1 MRYVQ
6 GTEALGQAFMKRC
19 LAGSFAAVL
28 LSLGVAQGAAA
39 LPRESRV
46 PGGVALIPLGG
57 VVAGQPAPHARLGD
71 QPVLVGSDDGQ
82 WLAVVGLALDLAP
95 GAHELRVGTQAGEER
110 SIAFEV
116 RTKTYPA
123 QHVTLKDTRHITLSD
138 EDAARALAEIAAIGE
153 LKRHWRATDAA
164 NTDLSLPAK
173 GRLASRFGL
182 RRYFNGEARAP
193 HSGLDLAL
201 ARGTPVGAS
210 ADGRVLATDDY
221 FFNGRTVFID
231 HGNGLISMYC
241 HLERIDVTPGASVR
255 AGQTVGTSGMSG
267 RASGPHLHWSVILNG
282 ATVDP
287 ELFVSSPPPPRS
299 EALRTGG
306 ASRR

>member
-1 MRYVQ
+1 MQ
-6 GTEALGQAFMKRC
+6 RC
-19 LAGSFAAVL
+19 LAGLCAAVL
-28 LSLGVAQGAAA
+28 LSLGAVQSAAA

-57 VVAGQPAPHARLGD
+57 VVAGQPAPHAHFGD
-71 QPVLVGSDDGQ
+71 QPVLVSADDDQ
-82 WLAVVGLALDLAP
+82 WLAVVGLALDVAP
-95 GAHELRVGTQAGEER
+95 GTHELRVGEQAGEER
-110 SIAFEV
+110 LLAFEV
-116 RTKTYPA
+116 RAKAYPA
-123 QHVTLKDTRHITLSD
+123 QHVALKDTRRITLSD

-153 LKRHWRATDAA
+153 LKRHWRAADAA
-164 NTDLSLPAK
+164 TTDLRLPAK

-255 AGQTVGTSGMSG
+255 AGETVGTSGISG
-267 RASGPHLHWSVILNG
+267 RASGPHLHWTVILNG

-287 ELFVSSPPPPRS
+287 ELFVAPSSPPRS
-299 EALRTGG
+299 GALRTGD

>member
-1 MRYVQ
+1 MR
-6 GTEALGQAFMKRC
+6 RW
-19 LAGSFAAVL
+19 LAGLCAAAL
-28 LSLGVAQGAAA
+28 LSLGAAQGAAA

-46 PGGVALIPLGG
+46 PGGVALIPLGR
-57 VVAGQPAPHARLGD
+57 VVAGQPAPNAHLDDR
-71 QPVLVGSDDGQ
+71 PVLVSADGGQ

-95 GAHELRVGTQAGEER
+95 GTHELRVGAQAGEER

-116 RTKTYPA
+116 RAKAYPA
-123 QHVTLKDTRHITLSD
+123 QHVTLKDTRRVTLSD
-138 EDAARALAEIAAIGE
+138 EDAARALAEISAIGE
-153 LKRHWRATDAA
+153 LKRHWRVTEAA
-164 NTDLSLPAK
+164 PTDLRLPAA

-201 ARGTPVGAS
+201 AHGTPVGAS

-221 FFNGRTVFID
+221 FFNGRTVFVD

-241 HLERIDVTPGASVR
+241 HLERIEVTPGATVR
-255 AGQTVGTSGMSG
+255 AGEIVGVSGMSG

-282 ATVDP
+282 AAVDP
-287 ELFVSSPPPPRS
+287 ELFVTAPTTPRGGS
-299 EALRTGG
+299 LRTGG